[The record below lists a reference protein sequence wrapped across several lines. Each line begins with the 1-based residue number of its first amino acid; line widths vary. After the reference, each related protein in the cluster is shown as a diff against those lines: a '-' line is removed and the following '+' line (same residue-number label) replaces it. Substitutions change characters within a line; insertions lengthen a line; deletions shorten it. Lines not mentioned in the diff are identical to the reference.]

1 MKRAPAEPNSP
12 EIERLLAAERDVP
25 TAPPALKAR
34 ALEQARVAFL
44 ARRAAPAPSLLRS
57 GRPWAVAIAAAMAV
71 ATLSFAALRA
81 LAPSAPVPA
90 PSSTHQSS
98 ASPPTPTANTAGTKP
113 ETLDAPKQI
122 QNDPPPSGSSNSGSA
137 APRRASA
144 PDAHAVEL
152 AILQRARAA
161 VASARFS
168 AALESIAEHQR
179 RFPNGLLQEERE
191 ALRVKALA
199 GLGET
204 DAARSAARRFR
215 EKFPN
220 SVLSPRLETGTPKAP

>member
-1 MKRAPAEPNSP
+1 MKRGPAEPTSP

-25 TAPPALKAR
+25 AAAPDLKAR
-34 ALEQARVAFL
+34 ALEHARVAFL
-44 ARRAAPAPSLLRS
+44 ARRAAPTPTLVRS

-71 ATLSFAALRA
+71 ATISFAALRA
-81 LAPSAPVPA
+81 LAPSATVPA
-90 PSSTHQSS
+90 PSSTNQQD
-98 ASPPTPTANTAGTKP
+98 ASPPAPASNTAGTKS
-113 ETLDAPKQI
+113 ETLGSREQI
-122 QNDPPPSGSSNSGSA
+122 RNDPPPSGSSAGSA
-137 APRRASA
+137 APRRAPA
-144 PDAHAVEL
+144 TDAHAVEL

-168 AALESIAEHQR
+168 AALEPIAEHQR

-204 DAARSAARRFR
+204 EAASAAARRFR

-220 SVLSPRLETGTPKAP
+220 SVLSPRLEAGTPKAP

>member
-1 MKRAPAEPNSP
+1 MKRAPAEPTSP

-25 TAPPALKAR
+25 AAAPDLKAR
-34 ALEQARVAFL
+34 ALEHARVAFL
-44 ARRAAPAPSLLRS
+44 ARRAAPTPTLVRS

-71 ATLSFAALRA
+71 ATISFAALRA
-81 LAPSAPVPA
+81 LAPSAVVPA
-90 PSSTHQSS
+90 PSSTNQQN
-98 ASPPTPTANTAGTKP
+98 ASPPAPASNTAGTKT
-113 ETLDAPKQI
+113 ETLGPREQI
-122 QNDPPPSGSSNSGSA
+122 RNDPPPSGSSAGSA
-137 APRRASA
+137 APRRAPA
-144 PDAHAVEL
+144 TDAHAVEL

-168 AALESIAEHQR
+168 AALEPIAEHQR

-204 DAARSAARRFR
+204 EAASAAARRFR

-220 SVLSPRLETGTPKAP
+220 SVLSPRLEAGTPKAP